1 MVRVLALPAVILLA
15 PLESAAILSQLDGV
29 ADGYNRVVVLTAMDI
44 GLAALAIAALAHP
57 RSLRRPTTLAGL
69 LLPVMTAFAS
79 FAWMFNPSLRGA
91 SVILRLAVAS
101 LVVMEIGRLSTLQLR
116 SRVVVPLLAASAV
129 QTLIVLLQAIEQG
142 PIGLAALG
150 ERSVFHQFGT
160 SIGAQGTLIH
170 PYPLAGFA
178 TITIVATITYMAD
191 RPSNAP
197 RWPYLSAMAIAAVP
211 LGVTYSRMSV
221 IGLGAIAAFALWGAS
236 RNRQLYVPILTAVA
250 LGALLPALIWNG
262 GWIER
267 ASDSVGSDIDA
278 ITSNRLMLTGQ
289 AIDIAVDHP
298 WVGVGPGLY
307 TEHLE
312 RVEPN
317 LDHYDAVHTVPLVV
331 AAENG
336 IGAGIVVLAMLV
348 LIGLRTLRIGPAAA
362 ITFGA
367 FLPFVV
373 FDKFPYIHP
382 NGIVMLA
389 IWLALLDRAESPKD
403 RSASAFDGDRA
414 KMTA

>member
-1 MVRVLALPAVILLA
+1 MVRILALPAVILLA
-15 PLESAAILSQLDGV
+15 PLETAAIVSQLDGV

-44 GLAALAIAALAHP
+44 GLLALAIAMVANP
-57 RSLRRPTTLAGL
+57 RSLARPTTIAGL
-69 LLPVMTAFAS
+69 LLPAMAGFAAFAWL
-79 FAWMFNPSLRGA
+79 FHPSLRGA
-91 SVILRLAVAS
+91 SVIVRLAVAS
-101 LVVMEIGRLSTLQLR
+101 LVVMEIRSLDRLELR
-116 SRVVVPLLAASAV
+116 NRVVLPLVAASAL
-129 QTLIVLLQAIEQG
+129 QTVIVLLQAVEQG

-150 ERSVFHQFGT
+150 ERSVFHQFGS

-178 TITIVATITYMAD
+178 MITIVATITYLAD
-191 RPSNAP
+191 RPGDAP
-197 RWPYLSAMAIAAVP
+197 RWTYLSAIAVAAVP
-211 LGVTYSRMSV
+211 LGLTYSRMSV
-221 IGLGAIAAFALWGAS
+221 IGLAAIAAFALWGAS
-236 RNRQLYVPILTAVA
+236 RNRTLYLPILTAVA

-278 ITSNRLMLTGQ
+278 ITSNRLLLTRQ
-289 AIDIAVDHP
+289 AIDIAADNP

-307 TEHLE
+307 TNHLE
-312 RVEPN
+312 QVAPD

-336 IGAGIVVLAMLV
+336 MVAGVVVLAMLV
-348 LIGLRTLRIGPAAA
+348 VIGLRTLRIGPAAA
-362 ITFGA
+362 IAFGA

-389 IWLALLDRAESPKD
+389 IWLAILDRAETPAYL
-403 RSASAFDGDRA
+403 SASAFDGDHA